1 MNPTIEKALGHT
13 HNELNGASFAQ
24 IVAPECMDSVKDYFR
39 RAMKGESIPVY
50 EADMIRK
57 DGKRIPV
64 EFNVTTIYDNEGKP
78 VGRFGI
84 GRMSPNE
91 SKRRMP

>member
-1 MNPTIEKALGHT
+1 
-13 HNELNGASFAQ
+13 
-24 IVAPECMDSVKDYFR
+24 
-39 RAMKGESIPVY
+39 MKGESIPVY